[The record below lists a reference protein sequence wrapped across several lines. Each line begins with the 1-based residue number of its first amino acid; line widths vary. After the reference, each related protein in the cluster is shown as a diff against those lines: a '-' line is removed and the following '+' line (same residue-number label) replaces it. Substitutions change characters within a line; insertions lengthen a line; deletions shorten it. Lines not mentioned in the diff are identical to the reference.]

1 MVELEDEPDPPVAEL
16 RQRLVVQGEH
26 IVPIKVHGPA
36 GRAIQTFYTLPGD
49 VYYLSRIP
57 VNIKIMDVVT
67 VAVSAITIT
76 FLATIHPCRQAARL
90 DPAEALRYE

>member
-1 MVELEDEPDPPVAEL
+1 
-16 RQRLVVQGEH
+16 
-26 IVPIKVHGPA
+26 
-36 GRAIQTFYTLPGD
+36 
-49 VYYLSRIP
+49 
-57 VNIKIMDVVT
+57 VNIKIVDVVT